1 MEVKDYPTKLSEL
14 EAQRDHWQ
22 TEREQA
28 ATYLA
33 HLQSTA
39 ARALLEGNTSH
50 REALAS
56 ARIAVNE
63 ADQVLAEIQRQ
74 LPAAKAVDLQEQAR
88 KLRAEAG
95 KRRAEAEGIEAEIAP
110 HLDAIQAAQGCRYVP
125 PPPQSRFGWTPAK
138 SEELRQRAGR
148 MEDQADYLEGIAEEV
163 LRKAE
168 EPKRKVVLAG
178 WQV

>member
-22 TEREQA
+22 AERDQA
-28 ATYLA
+28 AAYLA
-33 HLQSTA
+33 HLQGTA

-74 LPAAKAVDLQEQAR
+74 LPTAKALDLQDQAKR
-88 KLRAEAG
+88 LRAEAG
-95 KRRAEAEGIEAEIAP
+95 KLQAEAEEIEKEIEP
-110 HLDAIQAAQGCRYVP
+110 LLDQIQAIQGCRYVP
-125 PPPQSRFGWTPAK
+125 PPPQSRFSWTPAK
-138 SEELRQRAGR
+138 SEELRQRAGK
-148 MEDQADYLEGIAEEV
+148 MEDQAGHLEGIAEDM

-168 EPKRKVVLAG
+168 EPKRKAVPA